1 MDKNATKFLSVY
13 FLIFKNF
20 RLERN
25 YIPAAWHG
33 CGHFRQETLIFSE
46 IQNTNPSGPDL
57 DGIEIRNKSK
67 SQKSKPYISEE
78 DIPNMNTHI
87 VKCFSFENLFFEH

>member
-1 MDKNATKFLSVY
+1 MKACRNLRRLQVPSHVARLRCVY
-13 FLIFKNF
+13 ST
-20 RLERN
+20 
-25 YIPAAWHG
+25 
-33 CGHFRQETLIFSE
+33 QETLIFSE
-46 IQNTNPSGPDL
+46 IRNTN
-57 DGIEIRNKSK
+57 IEVRNKSK